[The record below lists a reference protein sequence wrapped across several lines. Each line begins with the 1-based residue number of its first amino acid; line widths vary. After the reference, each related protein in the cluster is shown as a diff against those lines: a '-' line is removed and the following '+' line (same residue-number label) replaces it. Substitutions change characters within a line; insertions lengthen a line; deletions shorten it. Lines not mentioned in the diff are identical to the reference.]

1 MRWNDFKLVESKK
14 LYEAA
19 NAGLET
25 QHTLHDINAIKTA
38 IPNIPNEK
46 AEEKVELLGQIKKLN
61 NAIKSFVDRISPK
74 KVDQSQAQQ
83 QAPEPQVE
91 PARQTNDPNAT
102 VEEAKA
108 NPNVQKK
115 LYSVKDIERTDAE
128 IEEELNDLLDNIK
141 FLETVETANPNAEAK
156 KQEALKRFNK
166 NLDSITKKFE
176 TVRAQR
182 DSARAERDEAIS
194 FVKEVTGI
202 LVTLGN
208 KVQGYQEATEE
219 DLASMSSRTRTSV
232 KKAAVNAEKFTKT
245 LKQALF
251 GKILD
256 MQEGSDVTQ
265 DEIKDFLKA
274 CADGKVINMLGVIGT
289 DRGNI
294 KDHVNPEYQK
304 VFDIFVEENI
314 FSYSPGTTSGA
325 IGPGEM
331 ALSMMGN
338 PAEKGKK
345 GDLKIGD
352 KEVEIKASA
361 KTGGR
366 LNSKSIT
373 KATSGWQVWKQ
384 RINDILKDAP
394 KDRTIGVTNKK
405 GQVEQLPI
413 NKFDGNQYNVIKD
426 KVKLGS
432 KYNFNVKGINALN
445 AEVLQPYSNFEKTF
459 TLFHDTFKSLVLNFD
474 KIKMADKLIA
484 NAIEQDGTVDFQKI
498 GRAYTKIAYESYHM
512 ADGITTIMFLRTDSL
527 DYTIAEDGDDLVK
540 KMQDGTIIMGAGFN
554 WNDDQQTPTP
564 GYTASK
570 A

>member
-1 MRWNDFKLVESKK
+1 MRFSDIKQFIKESAIK
-14 LYEAA
+14 EA
-19 NAGLET
+19 NAGLES
-25 QHTLHDINAIKTA
+25 QHTMHDLEAIKNSVSQ
-38 IPNIPNEK
+38 IPT
-46 AEEKVELLGQIKKLN
+46 EKVDAKMKLVDKLEKM
-61 NAIKSFVDRISPK
+61 AASVTSFVNKLKGEADTTP
-74 KVDQSQAQQ
+74 QPT
-83 QAPEPQVE
+83 APQN
-91 PARQTNDPNAT
+91 TDSNAT
-102 VEEAKA
+102 VEAKA
-108 NPNVQKK
+108 NPDVQKK
-115 LYSVKDIERTDAE
+115 LYSIKDYEAADARAEKAIQE
-128 IEEELNDLLDNIK
+128 IKAAI
-141 FLETVETANPNAEAK
+141 ETVNSLPIDDAQKETTIKQINAP
-156 KQEALKRFNK
+156 
-166 NLDSITKKFE
+166 LDKLVKEFE
-176 TVRAQR
+176 VVRAQR

-219 DLASMSSRTRTSV
+219 DLASMPSKTRASV

-256 MQEGSDVTQ
+256 MQEGSDLTQ
-265 DEIKDFLKA
+265 DEIKDFLQA

-294 KDHVNPEYQK
+294 KEHVNPKYQK
-304 VFDIFVEENI
+304 VFDVFVEENI

-361 KTGGR
+361 KSGGR

-373 KATSGWQVWKQ
+373 KATSGWQVWKAK
-384 RINDILKDAP
+384 INNILSQAP
-394 KDRTIGVTNKK
+394 KDATIKVTNEK
-405 GQVEQLPI
+405 GERVDQPL
-413 NKFDGNQYNVIKD
+413 NKFNGDQYNVVKG
-426 KVKLGS
+426 KSKLGS
-432 KYNFNVKGINALN
+432 KYNWNPKGIQALN
-445 AEVLQPYSNFEKTF
+445 EEVLEPYSNFEKTF
-459 TLFHDTFKSLVLNFD
+459 ELFHDTIKSLVLNFD
-474 KIKMADKLIA
+474 KISMADKLIA
-484 NAIEQDGTVDFQKI
+484 NSIEQDGTVDYLKI
-498 GRAYTKIAYESYHM
+498 NKAYTKIAYESYQL
-512 ADGITTIMFLRTDSL
+512 ADGITTIMFLRTDTL
-527 DYTIAEDGDDLVK
+527 DYTIADDGDDLVNK
-540 KMQDGTIIMGAGFN
+540 LGDSIIMGAGFN

-564 GYTASK
+564 GYTAAK

>member
-61 NAIKSFVDRISPK
+61 NAIKSFIDRVSPK

-83 QAPEPQVE
+83 RAPEPQVE

-115 LYSVKDIERTDAE
+115 LYSIKDIERTDAE
-128 IEEELNDLLDNIK
+128 IEQELNDLLDSIK
-141 FLETVETANPNAEAK
+141 FVETLEIADEAK

-166 NLDSITKKFE
+166 NLDGITKKFE

-182 DSARAERDEAIS
+182 DSARAERDEAIK
-194 FVKEVTGI
+194 FIKDVTGI

-304 VFDIFVEENI
+304 VFDVFVEENI

-498 GRAYTKIAYESYHM
+498 GRAYTKIAYESYHI

>member
-265 DEIKDFLKA
+265 DEIKNFLKA

>member
-38 IPNIPNEK
+38 IPDIPIEKANEK
-46 AEEKVELLGQIKKLN
+46 MDLLNQVKKLN
-61 NAIKSFVDRISPK
+61 GAVKNFIQKVSGKQPEEPK
-74 KVDQSQAQQ
+74 VQQKPAVADTSKQS
-83 QAPEPQVE
+83 
-91 PARQTNDPNAT
+91 NDPNAT
-102 VEEAKA
+102 VEAKA

-115 LYSVKDIERTDAE
+115 LYNLKDFERADTE
-128 IEEELNDLLDNIK
+128 LESELNDLLENIK
-141 FLETVETANPNAEAK
+141 FLETIKMDDAAK
-156 KQEALKRFNK
+156 QKALSMFNK
-166 NLDSITKKFE
+166 NLDNLTKNFE
-176 TVRAQR
+176 TIRSQR

-219 DLASMSSRTRTSV
+219 DLASMSSRTRASV

-256 MQEGSDVTQ
+256 MQEGSDITQ

-373 KATSGWQVWKQ
+373 KATSGWQIWKQ

-405 GQVEQLPI
+405 GQTEQIPI
-413 NKFDGNQYNVIKD
+413 NKFDGNQYNIIKD
-426 KVKLGS
+426 KSKLGS
-432 KYNFNVKGINALN
+432 KYNFNDKGIRALN

-459 TLFHDTFKSLVLNFD
+459 ALFHDTFKSLVLNFD

-512 ADGITTIMFLRTDSL
+512 ADGITTIMFLRTDTL
-527 DYTIAEDGDDLVK
+527 DYTIAADGDDLVQ
-540 KMQDGTIIMGAGFN
+540 KMQDGTIVMGAGFN